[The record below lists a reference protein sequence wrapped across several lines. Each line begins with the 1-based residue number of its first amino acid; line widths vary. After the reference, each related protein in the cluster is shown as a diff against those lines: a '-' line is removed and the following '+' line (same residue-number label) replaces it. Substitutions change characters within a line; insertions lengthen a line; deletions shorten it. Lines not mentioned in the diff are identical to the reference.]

1 MVRARRFAR
10 TVACLCAAFLAFG
23 TGLVRAQ
30 QATFGDVA
38 VTAAV
43 LHHGRTWHGYLE
55 LRVWLENRSERHTR
69 EVRLSFPAT
78 FWGGNLGQISRTV
91 VIPPGGRMEVSL
103 WQPPL
108 DKSGDNRLLVE
119 VDGHRGETLDL
130 PDVGSHSPAWTRWAS
145 PSAEAPTF
153 LIGQGVDA
161 GVAEAMFSKK
171 YVAGG
176 AMMATG
182 GPDARGVRPA
192 EAWMPDE
199 KAPGP
204 HWLELHFH
212 PVRAERLRVYDAWAI
227 SGSRGEPRVT
237 VVGTSGRTL
246 ADVTVPPSTG
256 RRSPTGPSVAREV
269 ALGQLDEPIKT
280 VRLEFISTPAHEIA
294 VDTVELV
301 GPDGRAWP
309 VHARASSETSMMVT
323 RPSVSVQRSGLRA
336 GLGVGAWSRHWLSY
350 TPYDAVVLGPGDVR
364 AMPAAV
370 ADALWRYAEC
380 GGQLIAFGDLTVPD
394 PWARW
399 CRTNQLGA
407 RVYSVG
413 WGRCVVLPE
422 SVLKQGDPD
431 LEVWLHELADGSVRF
446 WRSLPRGGV
455 AHASLPLLNE
465 GGLSLR
471 WFLLLGIGCFL
482 VVGPLQWWVLWRFR
496 RHYWMLWTL
505 PASSLLATVG
515 VLLFPILREGFATR
529 VRMDSVTVL
538 DQVGHRAATLAGLG
552 YYSVLAPGQGLLFD
566 EQTELTPLVVVEPRV
581 ARSGVRL
588 LDWTRGQHL
597 VEGWVQPRVPAMF
610 MVRKSENRRERL
622 QWEQTDEG
630 LTVVNGLG
638 ARVTRLWLADHEGR
652 VWEGTDIAPGARVTL
667 EPTGRLAVRDETPLA
682 LEDFWKR
689 AAYGRFAPWAIKRG
703 ERLLRAGTYLA
714 ELEGNPFLE
723 TGLAPGTR
731 VRRMPGSCVV
741 YGILEKQGGT
751 RTAGP

>member
-1 MVRARRFAR
+1 M
-10 TVACLCAAFLAFG
+10 
-23 TGLVRAQ
+23 RAQ

-38 VTAAV
+38 VSAAV

-55 LRVWLENRSERHTR
+55 LRVWLENRSERRTH
-69 EVRLSFPAT
+69 EVRLGFPAT

-108 DKSGDNRLLVE
+108 DRGGDNRLLVE
-119 VDGHRGETLDL
+119 VDGRRGETLDL
-130 PDVGSHSPAWTRWAS
+130 PDVAFHSPVWTMWAS
-145 PSAEAPTF
+145 PSAETPTF

-161 GVAEAMFSKK
+161 AAAETLFTRIYAP
-171 YVAGG
+171 GG

-182 GPDARGVRPA
+182 GPDARGVRPP

-212 PVRAERLRVYDAWAI
+212 PVQAERLRVYDAWAI
-227 SGSRGEPRVT
+227 SASRGEPRIT
-237 VVGTSGRTL
+237 VVGISGRTL
-246 ADVTVPPSTG
+246 AHVTVPPSTM
-256 RRSPTGPSVAREV
+256 RRSPAGPAVAREV
-269 ALGQLDEPIKT
+269 TLGHLDEPIKS
-280 VRLEFISTPAHEIA
+280 VRLEFVSTPAHEIA

-301 GPDGRAWP
+301 GPGGSAWP
-309 VHARASSETSMMVT
+309 VHARASSETSMTGT

-380 GGQLIAFGDLTVPD
+380 GGNLIAFGELSVPA
-394 PWARW
+394 PWTRW
-399 CRTNQLGA
+399 GRTNELGA

-422 SVLKQGDPD
+422 STLKRQEPELGI
-431 LEVWLHELADGSVRF
+431 WLQELAAGSARF
-446 WRSLPRGGV
+446 WWALPRGGA
-455 AHASLPLLNE
+455 AHASLPLIEE

-471 WFLLLGIGCFL
+471 WFLLLGMGCFF

-496 RHYWMLWTL
+496 RRYWMLWTL

-515 VLLFPILREGFATR
+515 VLLFPIFREGFAVR
-529 VRMDSVTVL
+529 VRVDSVTIL

-552 YYSVLAPGQGLLFD
+552 YYSVLTPGRGLLFD
-566 EQTELTPLVVVEPRV
+566 EQTELTPLVVLEPKV
-581 ARSGVRL
+581 VRSSVRL

-597 VEGWVQPRVPAMF
+597 VEGWVQPRMPAMF

-622 QWEQTDEG
+622 QWERTEEG
-630 LTVVNGLG
+630 LTMVNGLG
-638 ARVTRLWLADHEGR
+638 ARVTHLWLADHEGR
-652 VWEGTDIAPGARVTL
+652 VWEGSDIAPGARAAL
-667 EPTGRLAVRDETPLA
+667 EPTGRLTVRAEAPLP
-682 LEDFWKR
+682 LEDFWKQ
-689 AAYGRFAPWAIKRG
+689 AAYGRFASWAVQRE

-714 ELEGNPFLE
+714 ELEENPFLE

-731 VRRMPGSCVV
+731 VRRMESRCVV
-741 YGILEKQGGT
+741 YGILEQQGGN
-751 RTAGP
+751 RAAGP